1 MRGWVRWLRMAALV
15 CAIFA
20 HPGVVWCDPVE
31 VSSPELR
38 RVKVEADRPTGRL
51 IIYANYSSHRVIV
64 DGAEFPAYLSDS
76 GIEVTSN
83 EIHEVTVVNSGGVEK
98 KYRLSV
104 NPGQTLAL
112 YVDFGATKAKKDDK
126 KESKKDDNK
135 KDDASVGYLS
145 ITAESEGQVYIYG
158 RLASSKTPL
167 KKHEVTAGSHKVRVY
182 FFDTRKFS
190 KERDVYVGKGVSMS
204 LNFAKD

>member
-1 MRGWVRWLRMAALV
+1 MAALV

-83 EIHEVTVVNSGGVEK
+83 EIHEVTVVNSGGVETEI
-98 KYRLSV
+98 
-104 NPGQTLAL
+104 PA
-112 YVDFGATKAKKDDK
+112 
-126 KESKKDDNK
+126 
-135 KDDASVGYLS
+135 
-145 ITAESEGQVYIYG
+145 II
-158 RLASSKTPL
+158 L
-167 KKHEVTAGSHKVRVY
+167 KFQK
-182 FFDTRKFS
+182 
-190 KERDVYVGKGVSMS
+190 
-204 LNFAKD
+204 

>member
-1 MRGWVRWLRMAALV
+1 M
-15 CAIFA
+15 
-20 HPGVVWCDPVE
+20 
-31 VSSPELR
+31 
-38 RVKVEADRPTGRL
+38 
-51 IIYANYSSHRVIV
+51 
-64 DGAEFPAYLSDS
+64 
-76 GIEVTSN
+76 
-83 EIHEVTVVNSGGVEK
+83 
-98 KYRLSV
+98 
-104 NPGQTLAL
+104 AL
-112 YVDFGATKAKKDDK
+112 YTPFFILLSAKKDDK

-145 ITAESEGQVYIYG
+145 ITAESEGQVYIDG

-190 KERDVYVGKGVSMS
+190 KERAVYVGKGVSMS